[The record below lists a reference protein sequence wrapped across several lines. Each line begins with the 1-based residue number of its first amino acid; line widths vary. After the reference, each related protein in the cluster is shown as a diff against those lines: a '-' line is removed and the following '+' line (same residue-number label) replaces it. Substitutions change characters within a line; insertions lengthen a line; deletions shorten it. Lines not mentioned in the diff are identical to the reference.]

1 MGQFSISFTVGKAS
15 DPNCADFAHNNR
27 EFYAPNIDPVRTPE
41 NIIFTCEPIQAAYEK
56 LFSDSLAAYNAKQRQ
71 PCRRIRDYLSHISE
85 GKREE
90 AFYEIVVQFGDYK
103 SAFDPR
109 INLPE
114 LLDEYMKGFQA
125 RNPNL
130 HVFNAVMHLDEVSPH
145 LHIDF
150 VPFYTKGRQRGLR
163 KGVSMR
169 AALLEQ
175 GFAPK
180 HSGENQLTRWEASE
194 RSEME
199 AILHRH
205 GLNREDKHAQY
216 SHMTVSEY
224 KAFQDARNMAL
235 TLRQMRSVSHSE
247 ITPEVIRKLK
257 MELQAA
263 QQKTNQLEAEKRSP
277 YKCFY
282 YSDDEK
288 REFVQQKIS
297 QAEIPFRETDH
308 GFEVPECYVKQI
320 REIEKTYRVPAG
332 SVRSQLRDD
341 VDRMLY
347 QSKDFDGFLAR
358 LQANGFAVKRG
369 RYISL
374 KPPYSERYIRLKSLG
389 EHYDELSLRSR
400 IRAKQRAEERLNATI
415 EKQMESKTLY
425 LYSLQE
431 TKRYMI
437 AFSKD
442 LLPMRRKDQAQ
453 PFMWKNDAELD
464 KLLVLN
470 RQLNEGMTPE
480 SIRQKAE
487 MLEREAQN
495 EYEKQEAAETDMQIY
510 LDLKEK
516 IGILF
521 EGKQSERFTQEQ
533 ARATLKQ
540 YPIINA
546 TNYFCIENAVKTG
559 REELQKHTEAHRK
572 LRDELKKVTDSLSIL
587 ERVQNCT
594 YVMSLIEKEKLIRQT
609 EVLGNGYITAG
620 RTIG

>member
-235 TLRQMRSVSHSE
+235 TLRQMRGMLRLRCSMTGAV
-247 ITPEVIRKLK
+247 TPQPQSR
-257 MELQAA
+257 
-263 QQKTNQLEAEKRSP
+263 T
-277 YKCFY
+277 C
-282 YSDDEK
+282 
-288 REFVQQKIS
+288 
-297 QAEIPFRETDH
+297 ET
-308 GFEVPECYVKQI
+308 
-320 REIEKTYRVPAG
+320 
-332 SVRSQLRDD
+332 
-341 VDRMLY
+341 
-347 QSKDFDGFLAR
+347 
-358 LQANGFAVKRG
+358 
-369 RYISL
+369 
-374 KPPYSERYIRLKSLG
+374 
-389 EHYDELSLRSR
+389 
-400 IRAKQRAEERLNATI
+400 
-415 EKQMESKTLY
+415 
-425 LYSLQE
+425 
-431 TKRYMI
+431 
-437 AFSKD
+437 
-442 LLPMRRKDQAQ
+442 
-453 PFMWKNDAELD
+453 
-464 KLLVLN
+464 
-470 RQLNEGMTPE
+470 
-480 SIRQKAE
+480 
-487 MLEREAQN
+487 
-495 EYEKQEAAETDMQIY
+495 
-510 LDLKEK
+510 
-516 IGILF
+516 
-521 EGKQSERFTQEQ
+521 
-533 ARATLKQ
+533 
-540 YPIINA
+540 
-546 TNYFCIENAVKTG
+546 
-559 REELQKHTEAHRK
+559 
-572 LRDELKKVTDSLSIL
+572 
-587 ERVQNCT
+587 
-594 YVMSLIEKEKLIRQT
+594 
-609 EVLGNGYITAG
+609 
-620 RTIG
+620 

>member
-1 MGQFSISFTVGKAS
+1 MSQLSISFTLGKAS
-15 DPNCADFAHNNR
+15 EASRANIAHNNR
-27 EFYAPNIDPVRTPE
+27 CFLAKNIDPKKSGK
-41 NIIFTCEPIQAAYEK
+41 NIDYKLQSLEDAYQE
-56 LFSDSLAAYNAKQRQ
+56 LFSAAIEEYNAAQKI

-103 SAFDPR
+103 SAFDPC

-114 LLDEYMKGFQA
+114 MLDEYMKGFQA

-247 ITPEVIRKLK
+247 VTPEVIRKLK

-263 QQKTNQLEAEKRSP
+263 QQKTDQLEAEKRSP

-320 REIEKTYRVPAG
+320 REIEKTYRVPTG

-347 QSKDFDGFLAR
+347 QSMDFDGFLAR
-358 LQANGFAVKRG
+358 LQTNGFAVKRG
-369 RYISL
+369 KYISV

-400 IRAKQRAEERLNATI
+400 LRAKQRVEERLKAAI
-415 EKQMESKTLY
+415 EKQMESKTLF

-470 RQLNEGMTPE
+470 RQLNDGMTPE

-487 MLEREAQN
+487 TLEREAQS
-495 EYEKQEAAETDMQIY
+495 EYEKLEAAEKDMQIY

-533 ARATLKQ
+533 ARATLEQ

-559 REELQKHTEAHRK
+559 REKLQKHTEAHRK

-587 ERVQNCT
+587 ERVLNRT
-594 YVMSLIEKEKLIRQT
+594 YVMSLIEKEKMIQQT
-609 EVLGNGYITAG
+609 EVLGNGYTTAG

>member
-1 MGQFSISFTVGKAS
+1 MNQLSISFTLGKAS
-15 DPNCADFAHNNR
+15 EANRANIAHNNR
-27 EFYAPNIDPVRTPE
+27 CFLAKNIDPKKSGK
-41 NIIFTCEPIQAAYEK
+41 NIDYKLQSLEDAYQE
-56 LFSDSLAAYNAKQRQ
+56 LFSAAIEEYNAAQKI
-71 PCRRIRDYLSHISE
+71 PCRRIRDYLTHISE

-175 GFAPK
+175 EFAPK

-199 AILHRH
+199 AILRRH

-216 SHMTVSEY
+216 SHMTVSEF

-247 ITPEVIRKLK
+247 VTPEVIRKLK

-263 QQKTNQLEAEKRSP
+263 QQKTDQLEAEKRSP

-320 REIEKTYRVPAG
+320 RELEKTYRVPTG

-358 LQANGFAVKRG
+358 LQTNGFVVKRG
-369 RYISL
+369 KYISV
-374 KPPYSERYIRLKSLG
+374 KPPYSEQYIRLKSLG

-400 IRAKQRAEERLNATI
+400 LRAKQRVEERLNAAI
-415 EKQMESKTLY
+415 EKQMESKTLF

-442 LLPMRRKDQAQ
+442 LLPMRKKDQAQ

-495 EYEKQEAAETDMQIY
+495 EYEKLEAAETDMQIY

-559 REELQKHTEAHRK
+559 QEKLQKHTEAHRK

-587 ERVQNCT
+587 ERVQNRT

-609 EVLGNGYITAG
+609 EVLGNGYITTG

>member
-1 MGQFSISFTVGKAS
+1 MNQLSISFTLGKAS
-15 DPNCADFAHNNR
+15 EANRANIAHNNR
-27 EFYAPNIDPVRTPE
+27 CFLAKNIDPKKSGK
-41 NIIFTCEPIQAAYEK
+41 NIDYKLQSLEDAYRE
-56 LFSDSLAAYNAKQRQ
+56 LFSAAIEEYNAAQKI

-216 SHMTVSEY
+216 SHMTVSEF

-347 QSKDFDGFLAR
+347 QSKDFDGFLVR

-369 RYISL
+369 KYISV

-389 EHYDELSLRSR
+389 EHYGELSLRSR
-400 IRAKQRAEERLNATI
+400 IRAKQRVEESLNAEI
-415 EKQMESKTLY
+415 EKQMESKALF

-495 EYEKQEAAETDMQIY
+495 EYEKLEAAETDMQIY
-510 LDLKEK
+510 MDLKEK

-533 ARATLKQ
+533 ARAALKQ

-559 REELQKHTEAHRK
+559 QEKLQKHTEAHRK
-572 LRDELKKVTDSLSIL
+572 LRDELKKVTDSVSIL
-587 ERVQNCT
+587 ERVQNRT
-594 YVMSLIEKEKLIRQT
+594 YVMSLIEKEKMIRQT
-609 EVLGNGYITAG
+609 EVLGNGFATAG
-620 RTIG
+620 MTIG

>member
-1 MGQFSISFTVGKAS
+1 MQTSHTTTAAS
-15 DPNCADFAHNNR
+15 SQK
-27 EFYAPNIDPVRTPE
+27 NIDPKKSGK
-41 NIIFTCEPIQAAYEK
+41 NIDYKLQSLEDAYRE
-56 LFSDSLAAYNAKQRQ
+56 LFSAAIEEYNAAQKI

-103 SAFDPR
+103 SAFDPC

-114 LLDEYMKGFQA
+114 MLDEYMKGFQA

-175 GFAPK
+175 GFVPK
-180 HSGENQLTRWEASE
+180 HSRENQLTRWEASE
-194 RSEME
+194 RNEME

-205 GLNREDKHAQY
+205 GLNREEKHAHY
-216 SHMTVSEY
+216 SHMTVGEY

-247 ITPEVIRKLK
+247 VTPEVIRKLK
-257 MELQAA
+257 MELHAA
-263 QQKTNQLEAEKRSP
+263 QQKTDQLEAEKHSP

-320 REIEKTYRVPAG
+320 REIEKSYHVPAG
-332 SVRSQLRDD
+332 SVRNQLRDD

-369 RYISL
+369 NYISV
-374 KPPYSERYIRLKSLG
+374 KPPYGERFIRLKSLG
-389 EHYDELSLRSR
+389 KHYDELSLRSR
-400 IRAKQRAEERLNATI
+400 IKAKQRVEERLNAAI
-415 EKQMESKTLY
+415 EKQMESKTLF

-480 SIRQKAE
+480 SIWQKAE
-487 MLEREAQN
+487 VIEQEAQR
-495 EYEKQEAAETDMQIY
+495 EYEKAEQAEKDMQEY
-510 LDLKEK
+510 LDVKEK
-516 IGILF
+516 IGIMF
-521 EGKQSERFTQEQ
+521 EGKKSERFTREQ

-546 TNYFCIENAVKTG
+546 TNHFCIENAVKTG
-559 REELQKHTEAHRK
+559 QEKLQKHTEAHRK
-572 LRDELKKVTDSLSIL
+572 LRNELKQVTDSLSIL
-587 ERVQNCT
+587 ERVQNRT
-594 YVMSLIEKEKLIRQT
+594 YVMSLIEKEKMIRQT
-609 EVLGNGYITAG
+609 EVLGNGFATAG
-620 RTIG
+620 MTIG

>member
-1 MGQFSISFTVGKAS
+1 MNQLSISFTLGKAS
-15 DPNCADFAHNNR
+15 EANRANIAHNNR
-27 EFYAPNIDPVRTPE
+27 CFLAKNIDPKKSGK
-41 NIIFTCEPIQAAYEK
+41 NIDYKLQSLEDAYQE
-56 LFSDSLAAYNAKQRQ
+56 LFSAAIEEYNAAQKI

-175 GFAPK
+175 GFTPK

-194 RSEME
+194 RNEME
-199 AILHRH
+199 AILHRY

-247 ITPEVIRKLK
+247 VTPEVIRKLK
-257 MELQAA
+257 MELHAA
-263 QQKTNQLEAEKRSP
+263 QQKTDQLEAEKHSP

-288 REFVQQKIS
+288 REFVQQKIAL
-297 QAEIPFRETDH
+297 AEIPFRETDH

-341 VDRMLY
+341 IDRMLY

-358 LQANGFAVKRG
+358 LQTNGFAVKRG
-369 RYISL
+369 KYISV

-400 IRAKQRAEERLNATI
+400 IRAKQRIEERLHAEI
-415 EKQMESKTLY
+415 EKQMESKTLF

-442 LLPMRRKDQAQ
+442 LLPMRKKDQAQ

-487 MLEREAQN
+487 MLEREAQS
-495 EYEKQEAAETDMQIY
+495 EYEKMEAAEKDMQIY

-516 IGILF
+516 ISIIF
-521 EGKQSERFTQEQ
+521 EGKPSERFTQEQ

-559 REELQKHTEAHRK
+559 QEKLQKHTEAHRK

-587 ERVQNCT
+587 ERVQNRT

-609 EVLGNGYITAG
+609 EVLGNGFATAG
-620 RTIG
+620 MTIG

>member
-1 MGQFSISFTVGKAS
+1 MNQLSISFTLGKAS
-15 DPNCADFAHNNR
+15 EANRANIAHNNR
-27 EFYAPNIDPVRTPE
+27 CFLAKNIDPKKSGK
-41 NIIFTCEPIQAAYEK
+41 NIDYKLQSLEDAYQE
-56 LFSDSLAAYNAKQRQ
+56 LFSAAIEEYNAAQKI

-103 SAFDPR
+103 SAFDLR

-224 KAFQDARNMAL
+224 KAFQDARNMAS
-235 TLRQMRSVSHSE
+235 TLRQMRSVSLSE
-247 ITPEVIRKLK
+247 VTPEVIRKLK
-257 MELQAA
+257 MESQAA
-263 QQKTNQLEAEKRSP
+263 QQKTDQLEAEKRSP

-320 REIEKTYRVPAG
+320 REIEKSYHVPAG

-347 QSKDFDGFLAR
+347 QSKDFDRFLAR

-369 RYISL
+369 KYISV
-374 KPPYSERYIRLKSLG
+374 KPPYGERFIRLKSLG

-400 IRAKQRAEERLNATI
+400 IKAKQRVEERLNAEI
-415 EKQMESKTLY
+415 EKQMESKTLF

-431 TKRYMI
+431 TRCYMI

-442 LLPMRRKDQAQ
+442 LLPMRKKDQAQ

-470 RQLNEGMTPE
+470 RQLNDGMTPE

-487 MLEREAQN
+487 ALELEAQR
-495 EYEKQEAAETDMQIY
+495 EYEKVEQAEKDMQEY
-510 LDLKEK
+510 LDVKEK
-516 IGILF
+516 IGIMF
-521 EGKQSERFTQEQ
+521 EGKKSERFTREQ
-533 ARATLKQ
+533 ASATLKH

-546 TNYFCIENAVKTG
+546 QNYYLIENAVKTG
-559 REELQKHTEAHRK
+559 QEELKKHTEAHRK
-572 LRDELKKVTDSLSIL
+572 LRDELKQVTDSLSII
-587 ERVQNCT
+587 ERVQNQT
-594 YVMSLIEKEKLIRQT
+594 FVMSLIEKEKLIRQT
-609 EVLGNGYITAG
+609 EVLGNGFATAG
-620 RTIG
+620 MTIG